1 MYYIHLHYIPSM
13 TLITLIHLNTIYPQ
27 SLNQYKLLTK
37 KKKQNIYNVIQ
48 THEKIMA
55 NLLHN
60 FILDYVT

>member
-1 MYYIHLHYIPSM
+1 M

-27 SLNQYKLLTK
+27 SLHQYKLLTK